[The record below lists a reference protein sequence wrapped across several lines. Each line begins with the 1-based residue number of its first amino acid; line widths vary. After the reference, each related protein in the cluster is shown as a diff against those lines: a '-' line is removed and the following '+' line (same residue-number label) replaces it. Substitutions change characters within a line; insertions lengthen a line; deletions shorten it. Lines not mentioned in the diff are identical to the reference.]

1 MMDRETLLGEHG
13 TRKYLGHFSG
23 KTGRWSREEKSGAPE
38 EALEGTKAVLGF
50 FAVGTRWEKP
60 TAECPVEI
68 GDTVRFKPSAY
79 FSGTAGLGMD
89 LDVVVEATVIQIHE
103 EHRWYR
109 CEWRTPGGRI
119 LRESFKF

>member
-1 MMDRETLLGEHG
+1 MPVTNKTAREPGRG
-13 TRKYLGHFSG
+13 TRRYLGHFAG
-23 KTGRWSREEKSGAPE
+23 HAGRTPWVNVPE
-38 EALEGTKAVLGF
+38 EPPEGTKETLGN
-50 FAVGTRWEKP
+50 FAAGLRSVRP
-60 TAECPVEI
+60 DPDCPVEI

>member
-1 MMDRETLLGEHG
+1 MDRETLLGEHG
-13 TRKYLGHFSG
+13 TRKYLGHFAG
-23 KTGRWSREEKSGAPE
+23 KTGRWSREEKYGAPE
-38 EALEGTKAVLGF
+38 DPPEGTKETLGN
-50 FAVGTRWEKP
+50 FAAGLRSVRP
-60 TAECPVEI
+60 DPDCPVEI

-109 CEWRTPGGRI
+109 TEWRTAGGRI

>member
-1 MMDRETLLGEHG
+1 MIWDDDEPR
-13 TRKYLGHFSG
+13 
-23 KTGRWSREEKSGAPE
+23 
-38 EALEGTKAVLGF
+38 GTKRYLAH
-50 FAVGTRWEKP
+50 FAVGTRAEKP

-79 FSGTAGLGMD
+79 FSGTAGLGME

-109 CEWRTPGGRI
+109 TEWRTAGGRI